1 MAVRERK
8 AKRSPAE
15 RDDARLG
22 VGGGL
27 WLERRDRQFLGEK
40 RIALLE
46 QIDAL
51 GSLTRAAKAV
61 GLSYKG
67 AWDAVDAVNNL
78 AEAPVVRA
86 TAGGK
91 GGGGSELTDHG
102 RALVR
107 LYRQLEAGH
116 RRVLTR
122 LEADHPNPERLSE
135 LLNAITLKTSAR
147 NQFRGRVKAVRR
159 GAVNADVV
167 LDIGGGLEIFANITN
182 EAVDELG
189 LKRGREA
196 IALIKS
202 SFVILSTDVD
212 VRTSAR
218 NKLCGTVKTIVRGP
232 VNSEVKIQLSD
243 SRTLIAV
250 VTTAGLEG
258 LELSEGSDCCALV
271 KASHVLVAVN
281 D

>member
-1 MAVRERK
+1 
-8 AKRSPAE
+8 
-15 RDDARLG
+15 
-22 VGGGL
+22 
-27 WLERRDRQFLGEK
+27 DRQFLGEK

-51 GSLTRAAKAV
+51 GSITRAAKSV

-78 AEAPVVRA
+78 AEAPVVRG

-91 GGGGSELTDHG
+91 GGGGSELTEHG

-147 NQFRGRVKAVRR
+147 NQFRGRVKTLRR

-182 EAVDELG
+182 ESVDELG

-196 IALIKS
+196 IALVKS
-202 SFVILSTDVD
+202 SFVILTTDAD
-212 VRTSAR
+212 ARTSAR
-218 NKLCGTVKTIVRGP
+218 NKLCGTVKAIVRGS

-250 VTTAGLEG
+250 ITTAGLDELDLREG
-258 LELSEGSDCCALV
+258 GACCALV
-271 KASHVLVAVN
+271 KASHVLIAVN

>member
-1 MAVRERK
+1 MAARERK
-8 AKRSPAE
+8 AKRKPAE
-15 RDDARLG
+15 RDDERFG

-27 WLERRDRQFLGEK
+27 WFERRQRRFLGER

-51 GSLTRAAKAV
+51 GSITRAAKAV

-78 AEAPVVRA
+78 AEAPVVRG
-86 TAGGK
+86 TVGGK

-102 RALVR
+102 RDLVR

-116 RRVLTR
+116 RRVLAR
-122 LEADHPNPERLSE
+122 IEADHPHPERLRE

-167 LDIGGGLEIFANITN
+167 LDIGSGLEIFANVTN
-182 EAVDELG
+182 EAVDDLG

-196 IALIKS
+196 IALIKA
-202 SFVILSTDVD
+202 SFVMLTTDAD

-218 NKLCGTVKTIVRGP
+218 NKLVGGP
-232 VNSEVKIQLSD
+232 VNSEVKIELSD

-250 VTTAGLEG
+250 ITTAGLEALG
-258 LELSEGSDCCALV
+258 LREGVFCCALV